1 MGKEKFVRS
10 KPHVNA
16 EEEPA
21 LTAEPAAPGD
31 PVPTES
37 ISFNF
42 SKMSPGTVEPQP
54 SLAGELKPPPPAEP
68 AIGGTGTLTYTGLE
82 SAAASHDTHE
92 IEEVSFTFQKIEM
105 EQVRDEGGPSTL
117 AALEPQGYGGPDSLG
132 AEIEPEAISLL
143 VPAVQAAREAAN
155 RVEDS
160 ESGDLDLDL

>member
-21 LTAEPAAPGD
+21 LAAEPAAPAD
-31 PVPTES
+31 PIPTES

-42 SKMSPGTVEPQP
+42 AKMPPRSAEPHP
-54 SLAGELKPPPPAEP
+54 SLVDELRPPPPAQP
-68 AIGGTGTLTYTGLE
+68 AIGGTDTITYTGLE
-82 SAAASHDTHE
+82 STTASHDTHE
-92 IEEVSFTFQKIEM
+92 IEEVSLTFQKIEM
-105 EQVRDEGGPSTL
+105 EQVQDEGGPSTL
-117 AALEPQGYGGPDSLG
+117 AVLEPQGYGGPDALG
-132 AEIEPEAISLL
+132 AEIEPEAMSLL

-160 ESGDLDLDL
+160 ESDDLDLDL